1 MNSNHIEYNGEIFTV
16 TEYNGVSVL
25 MDEEGYYNAS
35 KICRDNDKR
44 FSNWLQNDRTKRIL
58 EMISTKL
65 EIPMDSLETGN
76 PVSTNSLM
84 FKRKGGNGHN
94 ETQGWWIHP
103 KVVHYLAEWADL
115 EYAWKVG
122 EIMDAINERIHLKCT
137 SLEDELDSLHDENDK
152 LKHELES
159 VKDELK
165 TVKDD
170 YDMLNEENE
179 ILHENAKNLT
189 NNVNELKTRSVPKG
203 TNDKLLRVL
212 KITDNRFKVSAD
224 SYRKRF
230 EYPIVKT
237 FILASSMHVRKELT
251 EDGIIDRLEFNDL
264 DGFCS
269 YIRNNYTVLA
279 EC

>member
-1 MNSNHIEYNGEIFTV
+1 MNSNHIEYRGEIFTV
-16 TEYNGVSVL
+16 TEYNGVSVI

-35 KICRDNDKR
+35 KICADNDKR
-44 FSNWLQNDRTKRIL
+44 FNNISNSNYWIEYTHELEGVHDFMQTPLVKDRRTL
-58 EMISTKL
+58 SN
-65 EIPMDSLETGN
+65 EIRGYY
-76 PVSTNSLM
+76 
-84 FKRKGGNGHN
+84 
-94 ETQGWWIHP
+94 IHP
-103 KVVHYLAEWADL
+103 KLVNFLCFHVNTR
-115 EYAWKVG
+115 YAITVG
-122 EIMDAINERIHLKCT
+122 EIMDAINERIHLKCS

-170 YDMLNEENE
+170 YDMLNEENT

-189 NNVNELKTRSVPKG
+189 NNVNELKTRTVPKG